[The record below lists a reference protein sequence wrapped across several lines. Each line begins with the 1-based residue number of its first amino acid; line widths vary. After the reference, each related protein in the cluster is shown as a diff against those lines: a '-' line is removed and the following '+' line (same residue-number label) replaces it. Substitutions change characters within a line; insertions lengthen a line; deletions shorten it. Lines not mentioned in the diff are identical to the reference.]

1 MQSTPQIEQSTF
13 EIDVNKIIGWNIN
26 KMTNEL
32 MLEIMEKQKV
42 ALTASG
48 ASEDVL
54 RMVDDANKQI
64 GIVVK
69 PVKKKTSNKPKT
81 KTSTV
86 PLPWCGEVNAE
97 WCCGLRPN
105 GGLQTQCT
113 NSKLDG
119 GKFCKTCQN
128 QCGKNEDGKPN
139 YGEVS
144 DRVAAGDDYQGA
156 KGKKPVKYSQVMD
169 KKGITREEAEREAA
183 KYGWTIPESEF
194 EKVVKK
200 SKTTKKKTTTV
211 SDTESESDSDNE
223 KQKKKRGRPSKTKVV
238 KNEDALSE
246 ICDKVNSSNS
256 SSSESESDTDKKKVK
271 KEKKAKKEKKEKK
284 EKKPKKEKKEKK
296 ELTEEEKAAKKEET
310 NRKRK
315 ETREK
320 NKKAKKEAEK
330 KALEE
335 KAEKKALEEKAEK
348 KTPEE
353 EEVLMD
359 APKKQ
364 VIDRE
369 GNENNTEEIE
379 ELEELTIDNIDSDVE
394 GIEENKDEESEE
406 DAEQVK
412 KIVGGK
418 EYIMEKGDKEKCLYD
433 ETGSCVG
440 TYDEE
445 NDALVPL
452 SDSDSDSDDE

>member
-1 MQSTPQIEQSTF
+1 MQTTVQVNIAKSMEKQLGDLASNVQFKTIEALA
-13 EIDVNKIIGWNIN
+13 EIYGFDVEEAVNKIGL
-26 KMTNEL
+26 EL
-32 MLEIMEKQKV
+32 
-42 ALTASG
+42 
-48 ASEDVL
+48 
-54 RMVDDANKQI
+54 
-64 GIVVK
+64 
-69 PVKKKTSNKPKT
+69 KKTEKKITNKPKT

-86 PLPWCGEVNAE
+86 PLPWCGEVNTD

-128 QCGKNEDGKPN
+128 QCGKNKDGKPN
-139 YGEVS
+139 YGEVA

-169 KKGITREEAEREAA
+169 KKGITREEAEREASN
-183 KYGWTIPESEF
+183 YGWTIPESEF

-211 SDTESESDSDNE
+211 SDTESESDSENE
-223 KQKKKRGRPSKTKVV
+223 TQKKKRGRPSKTKVV

-256 SSSESESDTDKKKVK
+256 SSSESESDSDTKKEKKEK
-271 KEKKAKKEKKEKK
+271 KEKKAKKEKKPKKEKK

-296 ELTEEEKAAKKEET
+296 ELTDEEKAAKKEET

-315 ETREK
+315 ETRDK
-320 NKKAKKEAEK
+320 NKKAKEEAEK
-330 KALEE
+330 KASELSGDELE
-335 KAEKKALEEKAEK
+335 KA
-348 KTPEE
+348 
-353 EEVLMD
+353 
-359 APKKQ
+359 
-364 VIDRE
+364 I
-369 GNENNTEEIE
+369 NEEIE
-379 ELEELTIDNIDSDVE
+379 ELAISDSESVE
-394 GIEENKDEESEE
+394 GEEEHKESVAEASEEE

-418 EYIMEKGDKEKCLYD
+418 EYTMEKGDKEKCLYD
-433 ETGSCVG
+433 GAGLCVG

-452 SDSDSDSDDE
+452 PDSDSDSDDE

>member
-1 MQSTPQIEQSTF
+1 MTTVQVNIAKSMEKQLGDLASNVQFKTIEALA
-13 EIDVNKIIGWNIN
+13 EIYGFDVEEAVNKIGL
-26 KMTNEL
+26 EL
-32 MLEIMEKQKV
+32 
-42 ALTASG
+42 
-48 ASEDVL
+48 
-54 RMVDDANKQI
+54 
-64 GIVVK
+64 
-69 PVKKKTSNKPKT
+69 KKTEKKITNKLKT

-86 PLPWCGEVNAE
+86 PLPWCGEVNTD

-144 DRVAAGDDYQGA
+144 DRVAAGDDYQGV

-238 KNEDALSE
+238 KNDDALGE

-256 SSSESESDTDKKKVK
+256 SSSESESDSDTKKEK
-271 KEKKAKKEKKEKK
+271 KEKKAKKEKKPKKEKK

-296 ELTEEEKAAKKEET
+296 ELTDEEKAAKKEET

-320 NKKAKKEAEK
+320 NKKAKEEAEK
-330 KALEE
+330 KASELSGDELE
-335 KAEKKALEEKAEK
+335 KA
-348 KTPEE
+348 
-353 EEVLMD
+353 
-359 APKKQ
+359 
-364 VIDRE
+364 I
-369 GNENNTEEIE
+369 NEEIE
-379 ELEELTIDNIDSDVE
+379 ELAISDSESAEGEEE
-394 GIEENKDEESEE
+394 HKESVAEASEEE

-418 EYIMEKGDKEKCLYD
+418 EYTMEKGDKEKCLYD
-433 ETGSCVG
+433 GAGLCVG

-452 SDSDSDSDDE
+452 SESEDSDSDDE